1 MEATAQSVEDH
12 LIDSLSFKLRP
23 GATYINNRRSVT
35 YYPHGGNSYSPTGV
49 KVIKLMLTGSDW
61 LDPGSLRFMFELV
74 NTDTTAGDRLYPISG
89 PWSFSGVSVSYVVGK
104 LWRTLTTIT
113 TCTRCTMYSLQQRYE
128 QTTTLKHLGTGYQAA
143 VGKQSLLNQKQR
155 KTGSLTSIPGS
166 LVQGGGKQ
174 FQ

>member
-61 LDPGSLRFMFELV
+61 LDPGSLRFMFDVV

-89 PWSFSGVSVSYVVGK
+89 PWSFF
-104 LWRTLTTIT
+104 
-113 TCTRCTMYSLQQRYE
+113 
-128 QTTTLKHLGTGYQAA
+128 QASPYLMWWA
-143 VGKQSLLNQKQR
+143 NC
-155 KTGSLTSIPGS
+155 
-166 LVQGGGKQ
+166 GGH
-174 FQ
+174 